1 VCCYIQYHQLRGY
14 DALEFEVGCLGLYTL
29 WHYYKLE
36 ITYENYYCCHQTL
49 TSNRPTFAMT
59 QIKIVPYHVKNRT
72 KDQLEKLEQVM
83 NNCQELTC
91 FIDVADLAMASI
103 IWRSAK
109 NELTK
114 HLGINKLSLRVAI
127 LRTRHLVEKL
137 SKWPH
142 VGKIIHY

>member
-1 VCCYIQYHQLRGY
+1 
-14 DALEFEVGCLGLYTL
+14 
-29 WHYYKLE
+29 
-36 ITYENYYCCHQTL
+36 
-49 TSNRPTFAMT
+49 
-59 QIKIVPYHVKNRT
+59 
-72 KDQLEKLEQVM
+72 M

-137 SKWPH
+137 SK
-142 VGKIIHY
+142 